1 MVDIAV
7 IFGAERER
15 ATKELKDSLEFE
27 MKLANVI
34 DHLKKKIF
42 AIKDAFGGFRSHFQA
57 KNVVTPLLFT
67 IP

>member
-34 DHLKKKIF
+34 DHFSKKKYL
-42 AIKDAFGGFRSHFQA
+42 Q
-57 KNVVTPLLFT
+57 
-67 IP
+67 

>member
-34 DHLKKKIF
+34 DYLKKKYL
-42 AIKDAFGGFRSHFQA
+42 Q
-57 KNVVTPLLFT
+57 
-67 IP
+67 